1 MKRFQ
6 RIGVAIFL
14 FACAVHSAD
23 QSPALGSPDL
33 LPTPDRPIGWRGDG
47 SGRYPA
53 ATPTIAFERT
63 AITPLSKMLSQAKKP
78 VGEQSSG
85 KPLVR
90 FTGEYRATEWLVL
103 GPVDPPNP
111 AKPLDGEPI
120 AGEAALAPE
129 EGDAAGALKWKRV
142 ESAGGIDFGVVFGAK
157 PAGKVAY
164 AVMYFHSD
172 EAFKCAMI
180 WRGRDMKQWLN
191 DKPANGWERAKQD
204 IRKGWNRI
212 VVKMVAPANQD
223 LWEFK
228 HSFFPHSEENVQYRE
243 TNIRWARPLPAS
255 SWSMPVIVGDRIFI
269 TSDPND
275 LICLNKN
282 DGSMRWARSNPIWY
296 AAIGSEQ
303 EKSTSMDVVRYTKST
318 LTLTTS
324 KPLLKESVKPE
335 SFTIEKSPV
344 EKVEF
349 STDLRTIRLTA
360 AAPWTWKRDN
370 RVMVKYAGLKIT
382 TGEQM
387 SGEMELWMNRSADKL
402 CGLDVEPES
411 NPVADETSA
420 PSYLDELRPKIAELE
435 KMNESLPSV
444 TSWAKDEPRR
454 KLSQSIT
461 DIVRKND
468 RSFRVSIGWGG
479 GNTGPTPVTDGQR
492 VYAWFGETGV
502 LTCFDLDGKRI
513 WTRFEKSGGGEHG
526 INSSPVLA
534 GNILAMI
541 AGGHWAAFDK
551 MTGKPAWQQKYNHP
565 CYGTPVV
572 AKIGDVPILIAPD
585 GQVLR
590 VSDGEVISPSIGQFD
605 GECAST
611 VVDGNRFF
619 LFARAG
625 FCSAELPAKAEKNA
639 GVRIIR
645 KMEPKVLDP
654 EREPYPVGSP
664 VFHDGILYAVRSGW
678 GAGNHDP
685 MIYAFDPEAAEPIYR
700 QKLDL
705 EPAIYYGPE
714 GGGVC
719 ASLCYANGNIFVLDN
734 RGTWI
739 VFKPGR
745 KYEQVARTT
754 MEHWTTTGAREVTGN
769 TPVFEG
775 KLMYV
780 RAREMFYCIGEK

>member
-1 MKRFQ
+1 MNAWNRATV
-6 RIGVAIFL
+6 GVVL
-14 FACAVHSAD
+14 FGATTVLSAAD
-23 QSPALGSPDL
+23 LGSPDL
-33 LPTPDRPIGWRGDG
+33 LPTAERPIGWRSDG

-53 ATPTIAFERT
+53 ATPTISFERS
-63 AITPLSKMLSQAKKP
+63 AITPLSKMVSQAKKP
-78 VGEQSSG
+78 AGAELSG
-85 KPLVR
+85 KPLSR
-90 FTGEYRATEWLVL
+90 FTGEFRATEWLVL
-103 GPVDPPNP
+103 GPLDPPNA

-120 AGEAALAPE
+120 AGEASLAPD
-129 EGDAAGALKWKRV
+129 EGDAGGALKWRRV
-142 ESAGGIDFGVVFGAK
+142 ESSGGVDFGAVFGEK
-157 PAGKVAY
+157 PAGKIAY
-164 AVMYFHSD
+164 AVMYFYSE

-191 DKPANGWERAKQD
+191 DKPSNGWERAKQE

-223 LWEFK
+223 AWEFK
-228 HSFFPHSEENVQYRE
+228 HSFFPHSEEGVQYKE
-243 TNIRWARPLPAS
+243 TNIRWARPMPAS
-255 SWSMPVIVGDRIFI
+255 SWSMPVIAGERIFL

-275 LICLNKN
+275 LICMNKS
-282 DGSMRWARSNPIWY
+282 DGSLRWVRSNPVWY

-303 EKSTSMDVVRYTKST
+303 EKSACIDIVRHTKST
-318 LTLTTS
+318 LTLISS
-324 KPLLKESVKPE
+324 KPLSKESVTPE
-335 SFTIEKSPV
+335 SFAIEKSPV
-344 EKVEF
+344 SKIEF

-360 AAPWTWKRDN
+360 AEPWTWKRDN
-370 RVMVKYAGLKIT
+370 RVLIKYSGLKT
-382 TGEQM
+382 TSGEPM
-387 SGEMELWMNRSADKL
+387 SGEVELWTNRSAEKIY
-402 CGLDVEPES
+402 GLDLEPES
-411 NPVADETSA
+411 SAVADENSA
-420 PSYLDELRPKIAELE
+420 ASYLEELRPKIAELE
-435 KMNESLPSV
+435 KLNEACV
-444 TSWAKDEPRR
+444 TTTVWAKDEPRR
-454 KLSQSIT
+454 KLSLSIT
-461 DIVRKND
+461 DAVRKND

-502 LTCFDLDGKRI
+502 LSCFDLDGKRL
-513 WTRFEKSGGGEHG
+513 WTRFEKPGGGEHG
-526 INSSPVLA
+526 INASPVLS
-534 GNILAMI
+534 GNLLVLI

-551 MTGKPAWQQKYNHP
+551 LSGKPAWQQKYAHP

-572 AKIGDVPILIAPD
+572 TKIGDVPVLVAPD

-590 VSDGEVISPSIGQFD
+590 AADGEVISPSVDKFD
-605 GECAST
+605 GECASA
-611 VVDGNRFF
+611 VIDGNRFF

-625 FCSAELPAKAEKNA
+625 FCVAELPAKAEKGA

-645 KMEPKVLDP
+645 KLDP
-654 EREPYPVGSP
+654 KAVDPLREPYPVGSP

-685 MIYAFDPEAAEPIYR
+685 MIYAFEAESTEPIYR

-705 EPAIYYGPE
+705 EPAIFYGPE

-719 ASLCYANGNIFVLDN
+719 ASLCFAGGNIFVLDN

-739 VFKPGR
+739 IFKPGR
-745 KYEQVARTT
+745 EFKQVARTQV
-754 MEHWTTTGAREVTGN
+754 EHWTSTGAREVTGN